1 LIFEFVSTLSSQISW
16 SNHLSIMSKAKTA
29 EERHF
34 YMTSCLIRM
43 YCKKLQ
49 ELINMPLLEE
59 ND

>member
-1 LIFEFVSTLSSQISW
+1 MLCDRIRESSVVESKEK
-16 SNHLSIMSKAKTA
+16 SKAKTA